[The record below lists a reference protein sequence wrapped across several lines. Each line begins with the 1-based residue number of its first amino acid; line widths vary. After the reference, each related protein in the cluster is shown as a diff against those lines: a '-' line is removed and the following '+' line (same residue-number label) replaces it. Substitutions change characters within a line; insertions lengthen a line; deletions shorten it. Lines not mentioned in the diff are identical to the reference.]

1 MKMLIFDMDGV
12 ILNSEP
18 LHQRARE
25 LVCEE
30 YGIEVSEEDLPNP
43 VGKSSSEFYSI
54 IFDITGTK
62 GLSPDKL
69 EAKQFELVEKLA
81 REYNVPCNDGLIE
94 LLSWCKGNDIIIGL
108 ASSSNRHLVN
118 GILDAL
124 GIADYFSYTVSGEE
138 TDNKKPAPDV
148 YNKVL
153 SLAGID
159 ASDACAVEDSAAG
172 IAAAKAAGI
181 YCFGYNNPTS
191 QGQNQSQ
198 ADCIIDNL
206 AQIIGKKL

>member
-12 ILNSEP
+12 ILDSEP

-25 LVCEE
+25 LVCEK
-30 YGIEVSEEDLPNP
+30 YGIEVNEEDLPNP

-54 IFDITGTK
+54 IFEITGTK
-62 GLSPDKL
+62 GLNPDKL
-69 EAKQFELVEKLA
+69 EAEQFELVGRLA
-81 REYNVPCNDGLIE
+81 RENNVPCNDGLIE
-94 LLSWCKGNDIIIGL
+94 LLSWCQDNDILIGL
-108 ASSSNRHLVN
+108 ASSSNRHLVDD
-118 GILDAL
+118 ILDAL

-138 TDNKKPAPDV
+138 IASKKPAPDV

-153 SLAGID
+153 SLAGVS
-159 ASDACAVEDSAAG
+159 AADACAVEDSAAG

-191 QGQNQSQ
+191 KGQNQSE

-206 AQIIGKKL
+206 IQVISK

>member
-12 ILNSEP
+12 ILDSEP

-25 LVCEE
+25 LVCEK
-30 YGIEVSEEDLPNP
+30 YGIEVNEEDLPNP

-62 GLSPDKL
+62 GLDPDKL
-69 EAKQFELVEKLA
+69 EDEQFELVGMLA
-81 REYNVPCNDGLIE
+81 RKNNVPCNDGLIE
-94 LLSWCKGNDIIIGL
+94 LLSWCRDNDILIGL
-108 ASSSNRHLVN
+108 ASSSNRLLVDD
-118 GILDAL
+118 ILDEL

-138 TDNKKPAPDV
+138 IARKKPAPDV
-148 YNKVL
+148 YNKIL
-153 SLAGID
+153 SLAGVS
-159 ASDACAVEDSAAG
+159 AADACAVEDSAAG

-191 QGQNQSQ
+191 KGQNQSK
-198 ADCIIDNL
+198 ADCIIDSL
-206 AQIIGKKL
+206 IQIISK